1 MKRKSRATFFFPIF
15 SLLTQQIS
23 YFPRAIRDLKKDAMK
38 SSSERAAVV
47 KTGGGG
53 GGGER
58 EQQQQ
63 QRGENLGW
71 LASGQSL
78 PRKRKPI
85 ENVAHSSLLFLEAE
99 KARAKA
105 EKEFSVHRDEQQ
117 QTGRGGRLKKIQS
130 VKSARREGMHRENGG
145 VKARNER
152 DEVERDEERQ
162 RRRVMLE
169 KKARLYEKLL
179 SRGRGCGEEDLEDDD
194 GTVLLK
200 APKDGFDVDFR
211 RKRRE
216 EEGEDEDV
224 EEEYAYD
231 FQNRYDGE
239 RYRGREDE
247 EEREWNEYQDQ
258 RRREED
264 EKEEQDYR
272 DEERRERE
280 RRLVEDVAR
289 ETEAARREAEEAKME
304 TVEAREALK
313 KKFIREKIA
322 QLNEKKRLEKEE
334 KKKRKKE
341 KKNEEEEEGGK
352 VE

>member
-1 MKRKSRATFFFPIF
+1 
-15 SLLTQQIS
+15 
-23 YFPRAIRDLKKDAMK
+23 MK
-38 SSSERAAVV
+38 SSSERAFAVV

-53 GGGER
+53 GERER

-63 QRGENLGW
+63 KQRGENLGW

-105 EKEFSVHRDEQQ
+105 EKEFSVHRDEQERR
-117 QTGRGGRLKKIQS
+117 TGRGGRLKKIQS
-130 VKSARREGMHRENGG
+130 VKCARREGMHRENGG

-169 KKARLYEKLL
+169 KKARLYEKLS

-258 RRREED
+258 RRREE
-264 EKEEQDYR
+264 EEREEQDYR

-313 KKFIREKIA
+313 KKFIQEKIA
-322 QLNEKKRLEKEE
+322 QLKEKKRLEKEE
-334 KKKRKKE
+334 KKKKRKKE

>member
-1 MKRKSRATFFFPIF
+1 
-15 SLLTQQIS
+15 
-23 YFPRAIRDLKKDAMK
+23 MK
-38 SSSERAAVV
+38 SSSERAFAVV
-47 KTGGGG
+47 KTGGG

-63 QRGENLGW
+63 KQRGENLGW

-105 EKEFSVHRDEQQ
+105 EKEFSVHRDERRRR
-117 QTGRGGRLKKIQS
+117 TERGGRLKKIQS

-169 KKARLYEKLL
+169 KKARLYEKLS

-247 EEREWNEYQDQ
+247 EEREWNEYQNQ
-258 RRREED
+258 RRREE
-264 EKEEQDYR
+264 EEREEQDYR

-313 KKFIREKIA
+313 KKFIQEKIA
-322 QLNEKKRLEKEE
+322 QLKEKKRLEKEE
-334 KKKRKKE
+334 KKKKRKKE

>member
-1 MKRKSRATFFFPIF
+1 M
-15 SLLTQQIS
+15 
-23 YFPRAIRDLKKDAMK
+23 
-38 SSSERAAVV
+38 
-47 KTGGGG
+47 
-53 GGGER
+53 
-58 EQQQQ
+58 
-63 QRGENLGW
+63 
-71 LASGQSL
+71 
-78 PRKRKPI
+78 
-85 ENVAHSSLLFLEAE
+85 
-99 KARAKA
+99 
-105 EKEFSVHRDEQQ
+105 
-117 QTGRGGRLKKIQS
+117 KKIQS
-130 VKSARREGMHRENGG
+130 VKTARREGMHRENGG

-152 DEVERDEERQ
+152 DEMERDEERK
-162 RRRVMLE
+162 RRSVMLE
-169 KKARLYEKLL
+169 KKARLYEKLS
-179 SRGRGCGEEDLEDDD
+179 SRGRGCEEQDLEDDD

-200 APKDGFDVDFR
+200 APKDGFDVDCR

-216 EEGEDEDV
+216 EEGEDEYV

-258 RRREED
+258 RRREE
-264 EKEEQDYR
+264 EEREEQDYR

-313 KKFIREKIA
+313 KKFIQEKIA
-322 QLNEKKRLEKEE
+322 QLKEKKRLEKEE

-341 KKNEEEEEGGK
+341 KMKEEEEEEGTK
-352 VE
+352 

>member
-1 MKRKSRATFFFPIF
+1 
-15 SLLTQQIS
+15 
-23 YFPRAIRDLKKDAMK
+23 MK
-38 SSSERAAVV
+38 SSSERAFAVV
-47 KTGGGG
+47 KTGGG

-63 QRGENLGW
+63 KQRGENLGW

-117 QTGRGGRLKKIQS
+117 RRTGRGGRLKKIQS
-130 VKSARREGMHRENGG
+130 VKNARREGMHRENGG

-169 KKARLYEKLL
+169 KKARLYEKLS

-258 RRREED
+258 RRREE
-264 EKEEQDYR
+264 EEREEQDYR

-313 KKFIREKIA
+313 KKFIQEKIA
-322 QLNEKKRLEKEE
+322 QLKEKKRLEKEE
-334 KKKRKKE
+334 KKKKRKKE

>member
-1 MKRKSRATFFFPIF
+1 
-15 SLLTQQIS
+15 
-23 YFPRAIRDLKKDAMK
+23 MK
-38 SSSERAAVV
+38 SSSERAAAV
-47 KTGGGG
+47 KTG

-105 EKEFSVHRDEQQ
+105 EKEFSVHRDEGQREKQ
-117 QTGRGGRLKKIQS
+117 HTGRGGRLKKIQS

-152 DEVERDEERQ
+152 DEMERDEERK

-169 KKARLYEKLL
+169 KKARLYEKLS
-179 SRGRGCGEEDLEDDD
+179 SRGRGCAEQDLEDDD
-194 GTVLLK
+194 GTVLLN
-200 APKDGFDVDFR
+200 APKDGFDVDFG

-258 RRREED
+258 RRREE
-264 EKEEQDYR
+264 EEREEQDYR

-313 KKFIREKIA
+313 KKFIQEKIA
-322 QLNEKKRLEKEE
+322 QLKEKKRLEKEE

-341 KKNEEEEEGGK
+341 KMKEEEEDEGTK
-352 VE
+352 

>member
-1 MKRKSRATFFFPIF
+1 
-15 SLLTQQIS
+15 
-23 YFPRAIRDLKKDAMK
+23 MK
-38 SSSERAAVV
+38 SSSERAFAVV
-47 KTGGGG
+47 KTG

-63 QRGENLGW
+63 KQRGENLGW

-117 QTGRGGRLKKIQS
+117 RRTGRGGRLKKIQS

-169 KKARLYEKLL
+169 KKARLYEKLS
-179 SRGRGCGEEDLEDDD
+179 SRGRGWGEEDLEDDD

-258 RRREED
+258 RRREE
-264 EKEEQDYR
+264 EEREEQDYR

-313 KKFIREKIA
+313 KKFIQEKIA
-322 QLNEKKRLEKEE
+322 QLKEKKRLEKEE
-334 KKKRKKE
+334 KKKKRKKE

>member
-1 MKRKSRATFFFPIF
+1 
-15 SLLTQQIS
+15 
-23 YFPRAIRDLKKDAMK
+23 MK
-38 SSSERAAVV
+38 SSSERAFAVA
-47 KTGGGG
+47 KTG

-58 EQQQQ
+58 EQQQQKQ

-105 EKEFSVHRDEQQ
+105 EKEFSVHRDEGQREEQQQQ

-152 DEVERDEERQ
+152 DEVERDEERK

-169 KKARLYEKLL
+169 KKARLYEKLS

-216 EEGEDEDV
+216 EEGEDEYV

-231 FQNRYDGE
+231 FQNRFDGE

-258 RRREED
+258 RRREE
-264 EKEEQDYR
+264 EERKEQEYR

-313 KKFIREKIA
+313 KKFIQEKIA
-322 QLNEKKRLEKEE
+322 QLKEKKRLEKEE

-341 KKNEEEEEGGK
+341 KMKEEEEEEGTK
-352 VE
+352 

>member
-1 MKRKSRATFFFPIF
+1 M
-15 SLLTQQIS
+15 
-23 YFPRAIRDLKKDAMK
+23 
-38 SSSERAAVV
+38 
-47 KTGGGG
+47 
-53 GGGER
+53 
-58 EQQQQ
+58 
-63 QRGENLGW
+63 
-71 LASGQSL
+71 
-78 PRKRKPI
+78 
-85 ENVAHSSLLFLEAE
+85 
-99 KARAKA
+99 
-105 EKEFSVHRDEQQ
+105 
-117 QTGRGGRLKKIQS
+117 KKIQS

-152 DEVERDEERQ
+152 DELERDEERK
-162 RRRVMLE
+162 RRSVMLE
-169 KKARLYEKLL
+169 KKARLYEKLS
-179 SRGRGCGEEDLEDDD
+179 SRGRGCEEQDLEDDD

-216 EEGEDEDV
+216 EEGEDEYV

-258 RRREED
+258 RRREE
-264 EKEEQDYR
+264 EERKEQEYR

-313 KKFIREKIA
+313 KKFIQEKIA
-322 QLNEKKRLEKEE
+322 QLKEKKRLEKEE

-341 KKNEEEEEGGK
+341 KMKEEEEEEGTK
-352 VE
+352 

>member
-1 MKRKSRATFFFPIF
+1 MKRKSRLFFFQF
-15 SLLTQQIS
+15 LSTN
-23 YFPRAIRDLKKDAMK
+23 FPARDTYKDAMK
-38 SSSERAAVV
+38 SSSERATAV
-47 KTGGGG
+47 KTRD
-53 GGGER
+53 GER
-58 EQQQQ
+58 DRQPQKR
-63 QRGENLGW
+63 RGENLGW

-85 ENVAHSSLLFLEAE
+85 ENVAHASLLFLEAE

-105 EKEFSVHRDEQQ
+105 EKEFSVHRDEGQREEQQQQ

-152 DEVERDEERQ
+152 DELERDEERK
-162 RRRVMLE
+162 RRSVMLE
-169 KKARLYEKLL
+169 KKARLYEKLS
-179 SRGRGCGEEDLEDDD
+179 SRGRGCEEQDLEDDD

-216 EEGEDEDV
+216 EEGEDEYV

-231 FQNRYDGE
+231 FQNRFDGE

-258 RRREED
+258 RRREE
-264 EKEEQDYR
+264 EERKEQEYR

-313 KKFIREKIA
+313 KKFIQEKIA
-322 QLNEKKRLEKEE
+322 QLKEKKRLEKEE

-341 KKNEEEEEGGK
+341 KMKEEEEEEGTK
-352 VE
+352 